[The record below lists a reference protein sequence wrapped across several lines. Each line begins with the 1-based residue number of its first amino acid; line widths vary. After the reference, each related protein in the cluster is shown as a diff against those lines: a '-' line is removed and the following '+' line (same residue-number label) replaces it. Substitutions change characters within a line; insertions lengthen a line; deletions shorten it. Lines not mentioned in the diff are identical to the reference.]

1 MGRSQAQN
9 GNGYSYNGASP
20 SNGYDSPDV
29 LRGDASVVNLVD
41 SLTNNIPGGGVPGED
56 YPILASIPNTGFNCQ
71 DQEFPGY
78 FADTADEA
86 GCQVFHICQFDGR
99 QDSFLCPN
107 GTIFNQQYFVC
118 DWWYNVDCQASEQY
132 RSLNVDIGKV
142 MLNQEESLRSND
154 VYSVPSTQT
163 YNNAP
168 QNRQVAPL
176 KQTYNGP
183 QERQSLPTPSPTYN
197 APQSRQAPPTPSPSY
212 TAPQSRQVAPTQ
224 TYNAPQNRQAPPTP
238 SPSYTAPQSRQVAP
252 TQTYNAPQNR
262 QAPPTPS
269 PSYTAPQSR
278 QAPITP
284 APTQTYTNPQE
295 RQNPSPI
302 NTYSAPEERQVP
314 ISPSPSQFYDSPNRF

>member
-1 MGRSQAQN
+1 MELDSKPVSQGHDLAPVQEKVITTQGVLGASLADKRFPSPPLTNGNGQN
-9 GNGYSYNGASP
+9 GNGYSYNGASPSNGYGGSP

-56 YPILASIPNTGFNCQ
+56 YPILASIPDTGFNCQ

-142 MLNQEESLRSND
+142 MLNQEESLRID
-154 VYSVPSTQT
+154 MVDPSAL
-163 YNNAP
+163 YNTP
-168 QNRQVAPL
+168 THRQ
-176 KQTYNGP
+176 QQQQQQQQQYYN
-183 QERQSLPTPSPTYN
+183 
-197 APQSRQAPPTPSPSY
+197 
-212 TAPQSRQVAPTQ
+212 
-224 TYNAPQNRQAPPTP
+224 
-238 SPSYTAPQSRQVAP
+238 
-252 TQTYNAPQNR
+252 
-262 QAPPTPS
+262 
-269 PSYTAPQSR
+269 
-278 QAPITP
+278 
-284 APTQTYTNPQE
+284 
-295 RQNPSPI
+295 
-302 NTYSAPEERQVP
+302 
-314 ISPSPSQFYDSPNRF
+314 

>member
-20 SNGYDSPDV
+20 SNGYGSPDGNGYSYNGAVPSNGYGSPDV
-29 LRGDASVVNLVD
+29 LRGDASVLNRVE

-56 YPILASIPNTGFNCQ
+56 YPILASIPNTGFTCQ

-118 DWWYNVDCQASEQY
+118 DWWYNVDCQASQQY
-132 RSLNVDIGKV
+132 RSLNADIGKV
-142 MLNQEESLRSND
+142 MLQQEETLRNND
-154 VYSVPSTQT
+154 VYSAPPTQT
-163 YNNAP
+163 YN
-168 QNRQVAPL
+168 
-176 KQTYNGP
+176 
-183 QERQSLPTPSPTYN
+183 
-197 APQSRQAPPTPSPSY
+197 
-212 TAPQSRQVAPTQ
+212 APQSRQVAPTQ
-224 TYNAPQNRQAPPTP
+224 TYNAPQERQSLPTPSQSYNAPQSRQASPSP

-252 TQTYNAPQNR
+252 IQTYNAPQSR

-284 APTQTYTNPQE
+284 APTQTYTAPQE
-295 RQNPSPI
+295 RQTPSPI
-302 NTYSAPEERQVP
+302 NTYSPPKERQVP
-314 ISPSPSQFYDSPNRF
+314 SPSPSQFYESPNRF